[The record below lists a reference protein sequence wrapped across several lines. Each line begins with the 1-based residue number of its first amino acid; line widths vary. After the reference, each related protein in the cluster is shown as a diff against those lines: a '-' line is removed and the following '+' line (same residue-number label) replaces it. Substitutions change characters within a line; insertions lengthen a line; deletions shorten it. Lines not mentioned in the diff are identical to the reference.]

1 MPYSGSDLHDIF
13 GSTGRFFFHFGG
25 WILRHCKDL
34 VARPT
39 GNHLLRSAAEGEV
52 HSTDMAQAKPIDIT
66 SSDSESDIEIGTED
80 TASVRNRS
88 ISATRHLPTWAKN
101 SKGHGGLSQKFPVHN
116 GSSAPGV
123 RHTNYNHLSQVTPQM
138 RQNSN
143 FAQHVALP
151 DDSKSSTANRSIAHP
166 GDGLGPHQNP
176 YQIMDSKYLSM
187 SGAEQSARVLPP
199 SFGNGNQ
206 ISDTHGK
213 TFYPPAHLGRQHDDD
228 VVMYEPSGARVLPAS
243 VMHGRSFINSQ
254 GTSSSEP
261 AHRSGVEDRPA
272 ENDERLIFQAALQH
286 LSQPKAEATLPDGI
300 LTVPLLKHQ
309 KIGLAWMFQKETNS
323 LQCLGG
329 ILADDQGLGK
339 TVSMIALIQMQKH
352 LQSKSGAEE
361 VQTVP
366 TEALNLDDDDDE
378 GVVSELEK
386 VKDIPD
392 SDEVKKVPDVSTSVS
407 SFQSGRPAAGTLV
420 VCPASI
426 LRQWAREL
434 EDKVTESARLSVL
447 IYHGG
452 NRTRDPVELAKYDVV
467 LTTYAIVTNEVP
479 KQPLADDD
487 DEDGKSGEKYGI
499 SSEFAGSKKRKNMA
513 NAGKKGKK
521 GKKGING
528 LGFDC
533 NSGALARVRWFR
545 VILDEAQTIKNHRTQ
560 VARACSGLRAKRR
573 WCLSGTPIQNSIDDL
588 FSYFR
593 FLKYDPYSVYKSF
606 VTSIKFPI
614 SRNSSNGYKK
624 LQAVLKTIM
633 LRRTKGTLLDG
644 EPIINLPSKTI
655 NLTKVEF
662 SAEERICCSWHTESE
677 LCKYSLM
684 LLRLR
689 QACDHPFLVKGF
701 HSNSLPKDQLMNLLN
716 NLEASLAI
724 CGICND
730 PPEDGVV
737 TICRHVFCYQ
747 CVSEYLTGDDNLCPE
762 PGCRGQLSNA
772 VVFSKATLLSCL
784 SDEPNGASTS
794 LSEVAESSLGLP
806 NMYGSSKIRAVVE
819 FLEKHCKV
827 KTSISEG
834 SNGFYHSSE
843 ADNDVTGKS
852 ANPLEDTNSHSNGT
866 EKAIVFSQWTGML
879 DLVESALNQS
889 LIQYRRLDGTMSLPS
904 RDRAVRDFN
913 TDPEVTVMLMSLK
926 AGNLGLN
933 MVAACHVIMLDLWW
947 NPTTEDQA
955 VDRAHRIGQ
964 TRPVTVTR
972 LTVKDTVE
980 DRILA
985 LQDEKRKM
993 VASAF
998 GEDQVG
1004 GTATRLTVED
1014 LRYLFMV

>member
-1 MPYSGSDLHDIF
+1 
-13 GSTGRFFFHFGG
+13 
-25 WILRHCKDL
+25 
-34 VARPT
+34 
-39 GNHLLRSAAEGEV
+39 
-52 HSTDMAQAKPIDIT
+52 MAQAKPIDIT

-88 ISATRHLPTWAKN
+88 VSATRHLPTWAKN

-123 RHTNYNHLSQVTPQM
+123 RHTNYNHHSQVTPQM

-187 SGAEQSARVLPP
+187 PGVEQSARVLPP

-206 ISDTHGK
+206 ISDTHGR

-228 VVMYEPSGARVLPAS
+228 VVMYEASGVRALPAS

-366 TEALNLDDDDDE
+366 TEALNLDDDDE

-499 SSEFAGSKKRKNMA
+499 SSEFAGSKKRKNMP

-533 NSGALARVRWFR
+533 NSGTLARVRWFR

-644 EPIINLPSKTI
+644 EPIINLPSKTV

-662 SAEERICCSWHTESE
+662 SAEERAFYSKLESDSRSQFKAYAAAGT
-677 LCKYSLM
+677 LNQNYASILLM

-701 HSNSLPKDQLMNLLN
+701 NSNSAGEASIKTAKKLPKDQLMDLLN
-716 NLEASLAI
+716 ELEASLAI
-724 CGICND
+724 CSSCND

-747 CVSEYLTGDDNLCPE
+747 CVSDNLTGDDNVCPE
-762 PGCRGQLSNA
+762 PGCREQLSNA

-784 SDEPNGASTS
+784 SDEPNGASAS
-794 LSEVAESSLGLP
+794 LSEVADSSLALP

-819 FLEKHCKV
+819 FLEKHCKL

-834 SNGFYHSSE
+834 ANGFSHSSE
-843 ADNDVTGKS
+843 ADNDVKGKS
-852 ANPLEDTNSHSNGT
+852 ANPLEDTTNSHSNGT

-1004 GTATRLTVED
+1004 GTASRLTVED

>member
-116 GSSAPGV
+116 GSSARVLGIQTIITF
-123 RHTNYNHLSQVTPQM
+123 H
-138 RQNSN
+138 
-143 FAQHVALP
+143 
-151 DDSKSSTANRSIAHP
+151 SSTANRSIAHP

-386 VKDIPD
+386 V
-392 SDEVKKVPDVSTSVS
+392 PDVSTSVS

-573 WCLSGTPIQNSIDDL
+573 C
-588 FSYFR
+588 YFR

-662 SAEERICCSWHTESE
+662 SAEERAFYSKLESDSRSQFKAYAAAGT
-677 LCKYSLM
+677 LNQNYASILLM

-701 HSNSLPKDQLMNLLN
+701 HSNSAGEASVKTAKKLPKDQLMNLLN

-737 TICRHVFCYQ
+737 TICLHVFCYQ

-985 LQDEKRKM
+985 LQKM